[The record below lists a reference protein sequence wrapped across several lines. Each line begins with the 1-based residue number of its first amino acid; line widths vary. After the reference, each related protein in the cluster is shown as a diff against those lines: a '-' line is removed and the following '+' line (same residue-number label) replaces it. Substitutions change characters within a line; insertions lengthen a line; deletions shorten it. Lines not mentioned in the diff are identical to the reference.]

1 MSSKEKNNPVT
12 LSRFKKLQHLMN
24 FSEKEFRDL
33 VVRPLFLLQGLK
45 DGRDLCGPHE
55 KGKDAVFVKTDPL
68 GIEDIYVLQT
78 KKGRLNL
85 TSKASSSVV
94 EAVTQLK
101 TALQTKVFLTKT
113 KTKKFPIK
121 AILCASGNINEHA
134 RQHIV
139 DAVDDPRIEFL
150 DGDDLIQLIDSQMPD
165 FWLGLA
171 TEALPYLKHITQSIE
186 SQSENLAISELL
198 PKELTTGTATDK
210 IFIPLYLYRIVAKI
224 QKNSGQVSQTP
235 GIENIPVSGLLKKP
249 GGKFLILGDAGSG
262 KSTCIRRL
270 AYILAQEGLQSSE
283 DSKLPVMLRASAI
296 AEELSE
302 KKKVG
307 IAEIC
312 LEETKRLLNAA
323 TPSFSIKDLQDGKV
337 MIFIDG
343 LDEISSDASR
353 KKVLNSIE
361 KFSNSYPNCKIVITS
376 RENPS
381 LLTSTEE
388 SDPLKKYVTYYIS
401 PIDLKQASQLV
412 DKLQKQ
418 RNLSSENSKEIIRR
432 LQQIHGMDLNP
443 LLVTV
448 FVATSG
454 YSKQDIPA
462 NITELFKKYTE
473 MMLGRWDAS
482 KGLAQQYHAPLK
494 DFIVTQIAYE
504 MHRREATHIGLE
516 EFKKIAEKE
525 LEKRGHKADFK
536 QIMAEIFRSGL
547 FRVFEERIEFRH
559 LLLQEFFAGRGI
571 PSKETLETL
580 VSKYWWRRAI
590 VFYFG
595 NRPSEIGGIEHI
607 VKATDSRPLPE
618 IYMASLTVGLAL
630 QACYLTEVE
639 ERISIFH
646 WVIESI
652 SNAKEPLEKLIVQKE
667 GKSLTAFL
675 DYYLFSRDSVALNLL
690 SDNLNEIEKTL
701 LKATMSK
708 DDNDTRKFWLITGLI
723 ENGDM
728 VKAEELLR
736 DFHPNDPKLL
746 LGVHMG
752 CSLVENLRITSK
764 LNKQKS
770 ERICQSL
777 NEKIRPLRLQLLEE
791 FKSELLEVQQDQIQA
806 IPKEN

>member
-1 MSSKEKNNPVT
+1 MSSKEKDNPAT

-24 FSEKEFRDL
+24 FSENEFRDL
-33 VVRPLFLLQGLK
+33 VVRPLFLLQGFQ

-55 KGKDAVFVKTDPL
+55 KGKDAIFVKTDPL
-68 GIEDIYVLQT
+68 GIEDIYSLQT
-78 KKGRLNL
+78 KKGPLNL
-85 TSKASSSVV
+85 TKKANSNVV

-101 TALQTKVFLTKT
+101 TALETKVFLTKT
-113 KTKKFPIK
+113 KEKKFPIK
-121 AILCASGNINEHA
+121 AILCASGKINEHA

-139 DAVDDPRIEFL
+139 EDVDDQRIGFL
-150 DGDDLIQLIDSQMPD
+150 DGDDLIPLIDKHMPE
-165 FWLGLA
+165 FWLGLDA
-171 TEALPYLKHITQSIE
+171 ESLPYLKYITQSIE
-186 SQSENLAISELL
+186 SQNENLAISDLL
-198 PKELTTGTATDK
+198 PKDLTTGTATDK

-224 QKNSGQVSQTP
+224 QKSSGQVSQTP
-235 GIENIPVSGLLKKP
+235 GFENISVSGLLKKR

-270 AYILAQEGLQSSE
+270 AYILAQKGLQTSE
-283 DSKLPVMLRASAI
+283 DSKLPVMLRASEI
-296 AEELSE
+296 AEEISE
-302 KKKVG
+302 NKEVG

-312 LEETKRLLNAA
+312 LEVTKRLVSAA
-323 TPSFSIKDLQDGKV
+323 TPCFSIKDLRDGKV

-361 KFSNSYPNCKIVITS
+361 KFSNTYANCKVVITS

-381 LLTSTEE
+381 LLTSNGD
-388 SDPLKKYVTYYIS
+388 SDFLKEYVTYYIS

-432 LQQIHGMDLNP
+432 LQQIHGMELNP

-462 NITELFKKYTE
+462 NVTELFKKYTE

-482 KGLAQQYHAPLK
+482 KGLTQQYHAPLK

-504 MHRREATHIGLE
+504 MHRREITNIELE
-516 EFKKIAEKE
+516 EFKKIAERE

-536 QIMAEIFRSGL
+536 QIMEEIFRSGL
-547 FRVFEERIEFRH
+547 FRVFEKSIEFRH

-571 PSKETLETL
+571 PTKEILETL
-580 VSKYWWRRAI
+580 VSKYWWQRAI

-595 NRPSEIGGIEHI
+595 NNPSEIGGIEHI
-607 VKATDSRPLPE
+607 VKTTDSRPLPE
-618 IYMASLTVGLAL
+618 IYSASLTVGLAL
-630 QACYLTEVE
+630 QACYLTEVK
-639 ERISIFH
+639 ERIAIFK

-652 SNAKEPLEKLIVQKE
+652 SNAKEPLQKHLVEKGK
-667 GKSLTAFL
+667 KSLTAFL
-675 DYYLFSRDSVALNLL
+675 DYYLFSRDSLALNLL
-690 SDNLNEIEKTL
+690 SDNMDEFEQML
-701 LKATMSK
+701 LKTPMSK
-708 DDNDTRKFWLITGLI
+708 DDIDTRKFWLIIGLI

-728 VKAEELLR
+728 VKAEKLIR

-770 ERICQSL
+770 EHICQSL
-777 NEKIRPLRLQLLEE
+777 NAKIRHLRLQLLEE
-791 FKSELLEVQQDQIQA
+791 FKSELLEVQEGQIQA